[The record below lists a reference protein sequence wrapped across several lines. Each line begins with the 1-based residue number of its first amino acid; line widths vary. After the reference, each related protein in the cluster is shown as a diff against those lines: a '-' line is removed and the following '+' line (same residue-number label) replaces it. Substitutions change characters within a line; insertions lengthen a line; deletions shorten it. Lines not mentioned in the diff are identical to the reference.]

1 MVQVEP
7 ENVLSFLGVVIA
19 AWLSHASAR
28 VAARAKVQTV
38 TQEKEDG
45 KIQAAIDRVLDVMEE
60 GFAARD
66 RTIGRLDSRRW
77 SVRMMRGVVMCWT
90 GVRRTRT
97 GVGVR
102 RRPWR
107 CGLIC
112 RISVRSRVLIPGL
125 GRVLLW

>member
-19 AWLSHASAR
+19 AWLSYASAR

-45 KIQAAIDRVLDVMEE
+45 KIQAAVDRVLDVMEE

-112 RISVRSRVLIPGL
+112 QISVAVAF
-125 GRVLLW
+125 